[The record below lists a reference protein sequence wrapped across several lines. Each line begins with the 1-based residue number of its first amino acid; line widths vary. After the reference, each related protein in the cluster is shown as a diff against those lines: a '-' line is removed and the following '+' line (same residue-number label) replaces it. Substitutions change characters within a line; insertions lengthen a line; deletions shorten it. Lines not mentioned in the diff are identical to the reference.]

1 MVTDALSRTTWM
13 MALGAGVRQGV
24 VFDRAMESTDLV
36 PTIGSMLDFSA
47 SLAQGKPIP
56 ELL

>member
-1 MVTDALSRTTWM
+1 
-13 MALGAGVRQGV
+13 MALGAGVREGV
-24 VFDRAMESTDLV
+24 VFDRPMESTDLV
-36 PTIGSMLDFSA
+36 PTLGSMLDFSP

>member
-1 MVTDALSRTTWM
+1 VY
-13 MALGAGVRQGV
+13 
-24 VFDRAMESTDLV
+24 DRATESTDLV
-36 PTIGSMLDFSA
+36 PTLGSMLDFSA